1 MKRIIS
7 LIFIMIFSTV
17 LLSQEHR
24 FIEVSGVANLEYPA
38 DQINWSV
45 SIKKVENT
53 LEKSSEKANEV
64 LKQLLIILNQA
75 SIDGND
81 IQISPTQKGKEY
93 ENEFDTRSRKFI
105 GFYTMINVNFILRD
119 MNNYSDLVS
128 LLSSTD
134 ELENILST
142 WSDSEYEEHHKS
154 TLIQASDNA
163 RNKAKYLAENL
174 GMKIGSVLEIQ
185 EGTQNQLYPNPF
197 NTSSSMEYKTPQATG
212 KIPYTR
218 SVKIKFELSER

>member
-93 ENEFDTRSRKFI
+93 ENEFDTSSRKFI
-105 GFYTMINVNFILRD
+105 DFYTMKNENFIL
-119 MNNYSDLVS
+119 
-128 LLSSTD
+128 
-134 ELENILST
+134 
-142 WSDSEYEEHHKS
+142 K
-154 TLIQASDNA
+154 
-163 RNKAKYLAENL
+163 KY
-174 GMKIGSVLEIQ
+174 K
-185 EGTQNQLYPNPF
+185 
-197 NTSSSMEYKTPQATG
+197 K
-212 KIPYTR
+212 
-218 SVKIKFELSER
+218 